1 MWSLEGGE
9 GEKWSQPTEM
19 NPAVAK
25 RGGPPSLP
33 LKLRSKKGRGRGTL
47 ARRLARAAREGG
59 ALGPLRILS
68 KRSMH
73 RCTLGSSEQNS
84 VAKNENRSKV
94 PSRVENVADES
105 VNVSE

>member
-33 LKLRSKKGRGRGTL
+33 LKLRSKKRQREGDFGAWR
-47 ARRLARAAREGG
+47 ARREGG
-59 ALGPLRILS
+59 RGSWAPTNPLKTKYAPLHSRKFGTELS
-68 KRSMH
+68 RKKKR
-73 RCTLGSSEQNS
+73 
-84 VAKNENRSKV
+84 
-94 PSRVENVADES
+94 ES
-105 VNVSE
+105 IEGTFKG